1 MSLASSIYVAYCAV
15 CDAGWASRSV
25 HLVEQRARN
34 HAGGGKL
41 SHLIDVIEVEMP
53 KMMAEMEKSLAIH

>member
-1 MSLASSIYVAYCAV
+1 MSIYLAYCSI

-25 HLVEQRARN
+25 HLAEQRARN

-41 SHLIDVIEVEMP
+41 SHLVEIIEVEMP
-53 KMMAEMEKSLAIH
+53 KNMAELEKKLAVH